1 MAAACSVRLR
11 GKRPVRVVGPT
22 KQPLLFRRILH
33 TLRSRLAPR
42 GHIALQLQLQR
53 QASSS
58 LLRGGGSHL
67 RRTHGPH
74 LAGGTQM
81 RCQRRVRRGLAGAPA
96 RRPLPPAVPAAVE
109 GELRWLRRC
118 VEAAAKGFAIGA
130 GLKGGLALFSV
141 LVRLRSRRR
150 SPRSRSAFA
159 FALPLSPAEVAAYVT
174 YGFLWRGAC
183 RKVGAMTNEE
193 AVVLALKETV
203 RYGLFLGTFAGSY
216 VSVDECIAGIWGRKR
231 SAG

>member
-1 MAAACSVRLR
+1 MAPTSPEELKCAANGGCAAAS
-11 GKRPVRVVGPT
+11 P
-22 KQPLLFRRILH
+22 
-33 TLRSRLAPR
+33 
-42 GHIALQLQLQR
+42 
-53 QASSS
+53 
-58 LLRGGGSHL
+58 
-67 RRTHGPH
+67 
-74 LAGGTQM
+74 GGTP
-81 RCQRRVRRGLAGAPA
+81 RAGHY
-96 RRPLPPAVPAAVE
+96 LPAVPAAVE

-150 SPRSRSAFA
+150 SPRSR
-159 FALPLSPAEVAAYVT
+159 
-174 YGFLWRGAC
+174 
-183 RKVGAMTNEE
+183 KVGAMTNEE

>member
-1 MAAACSVRLR
+1 MAPTSPEELKCAANGGCAAAS
-11 GKRPVRVVGPT
+11 P
-22 KQPLLFRRILH
+22 
-33 TLRSRLAPR
+33 
-42 GHIALQLQLQR
+42 
-53 QASSS
+53 
-58 LLRGGGSHL
+58 
-67 RRTHGPH
+67 
-74 LAGGTQM
+74 GGTP
-81 RCQRRVRRGLAGAPA
+81 RAGHY
-96 RRPLPPAVPAAVE
+96 LPAVPAAVE